1 MAMTI
6 KEVRDFLGPTC
17 DAGDVAAC
25 LGLRKWQV
33 LRSISVT
40 EIQEW
45 ANTLRMAHHSQLG
58 LAVKKIRR
66 AYLIR
71 GRRPTARES
80 GVHSSVMTSCGG
92 FLAILEA
99 SNLPK

>member
-6 KEVRDFLGPTC
+6 REVRDFLGPTC

-33 LRSISVT
+33 LRSIDVT

-45 ANTLRMAHHSQLG
+45 ANTLRMAHHSPLG

-71 GRRPTARES
+71 GRRPTAREA
-80 GVHSSVMTSCGG
+80 GVHSTVQTQCGG
-92 FLAILEA
+92 YNALVEA
-99 SNLPK
+99 ANLPR